1 MRGIK
6 NSNQITEGIIWKQLL
21 LFFFP
26 IVFGTFFQQLYNTI
40 DTVIVGHFVGKE
52 ALACVGG
59 STAQIVT
66 LIVGFFTGL
75 CSGSAVV
82 IAQFFGAE
90 DKKTVQNSLHT
101 AFAFS
106 IIGSALIG
114 IPGYI
119 FTPQM
124 LRLMHTPS
132 ELMADSTLYM
142 RIYFAGII
150 FVFLYNMG
158 ASILRAVGDSKHP
171 LYYLIW
177 CCLINIVLDV
187 VFVVFFKMGVFGV
200 AIATVISQA
209 VSAVLVTWKLMNAEE
224 IIRLSFHKMKLH
236 AGTLKLQLRIGIPT
250 GIQSIMYSI
259 TNIVIQA
266 AINSFGTDTVAAW
279 AVYGKLDAI
288 FWMVSSAFGIAIT
301 TFVGQNYGA
310 GKTAR
315 VLKSNRV
322 ALGMDFVVSAVLVLF
337 LIFFRV
343 FLFGLFTTDTAVIQ
357 IGADMLMSITPW
369 YIVFIFIEIL
379 SGSLRGIG
387 DVIIPLIITMMGVCV
402 LRIIWIVAA
411 LMWHPTI
418 DAIIFSYP
426 VTWLMTAIA
435 FIIYYLIR
443 TKPLRKAAREESL

>member
-1 MRGIK
+1 MMRGNE
-6 NSNQITEGIIWKQLL
+6 NSNQITEGVIWKQLL

-59 STAQIVT
+59 STAQIVA

-82 IAQFFGAE
+82 IAQFFGAG
-90 DKKTVQNSLHT
+90 DRRTVQDSLHT
-101 AFAFS
+101 AYAFS

-124 LRLMHTPS
+124 LTLMRTPV
-132 ELMADSTLYM
+132 ELMPDSILYM
-142 RIYFAGII
+142 RIYFVGII
-150 FVFLYNMG
+150 FVFVYNMG

-177 CCLINIVLDV
+177 CCVINIILDIF
-187 VFVVFFKMGVFGV
+187 FVVVFKMGVAGV

-209 VSAVLVTWKLMNAEE
+209 VSAVLVTWKLMKADE
-224 IIRLSFHKMKLH
+224 IVRLSFHKMKLH

-259 TNIVIQA
+259 TNVIIQA
-266 AINSFGTDTVAAW
+266 AINNFGTDTVAAW

-310 GKTAR
+310 GKKAR
-315 VLKSNRV
+315 VLKSTRV
-322 ALGMDFVVSAVLVLF
+322 ALGMDFIISAGLVLF

-343 FLFGLFTTDTAVIQ
+343 FLFSLFTTDAAVIQ
-357 IGADMLMSITPW
+357 IGADMLMFITPW

-402 LRIIWIVAA
+402 LRVVWIVAA
-411 LMWHPTI
+411 LVWNPTI
-418 DAIIFSYP
+418 EMIIFSYP
-426 VTWLMTAIA
+426 VTWLLTAVA
-435 FIIYYLIR
+435 FIIYYFIR
-443 TKPLRKAAREESL
+443 TKSLRKAVKEEA

>member
-1 MRGIK
+1 MMRGNE
-6 NSNQITEGIIWKQLL
+6 NSNQITEGVIWKQLL

-59 STAQIVT
+59 STAQIVA

-82 IAQFFGAE
+82 IAQFFGAG
-90 DKKTVQNSLHT
+90 DRRTVQDSLHT
-101 AFAFS
+101 AYAFS

-124 LRLMHTPS
+124 LTLMRTPV
-132 ELMADSTLYM
+132 ELMPDSLLYM
-142 RIYFAGII
+142 RIYFIGII
-150 FVFLYNMG
+150 FVFVYNMG

-177 CCLINIVLDV
+177 CCVINIILDV
-187 VFVVFFKMGVFGV
+187 VFVVVFKMGVAGV

-209 VSAVLVTWKLMNAEE
+209 VSAVLVTWKLMKADE
-224 IIRLSFHKMKLH
+224 IVRLSFHKMKLH

-259 TNIVIQA
+259 TNVIIQA
-266 AINSFGTDTVAAW
+266 AINNFGTDTVAAW

-310 GKTAR
+310 GKKAR
-315 VLKSNRV
+315 VLKSTRV
-322 ALGMDFVVSAVLVLF
+322 ALGMDFIISAGLVLF

-343 FLFGLFTTDTAVIQ
+343 FLFSLFTTDAAVIQ
-357 IGADMLMSITPW
+357 IGADMLMFITPW

-402 LRIIWIVAA
+402 LRVVWIVAA
-411 LMWHPTI
+411 LVWNPTI
-418 DAIIFSYP
+418 EMIIFSYP
-426 VTWLMTAIA
+426 VTWLLTAVA
-435 FIIYYLIR
+435 FIIYYFIR
-443 TKPLRKAAREESL
+443 TKSLRKAVKEEA